1 MGLLEKV
8 PSQKPGF
15 KLDSA
20 AIIFPLNLN
29 LPCRMELRM
38 SVLLNPW
45 DYLRDFRG
53 NGPSG
58 EKEPTFSTCIHS
70 TATQGEGVRAMD
82 GDLKMIH

>member
-1 MGLLEKV
+1 MWLLEKV
-8 PSQKPGF
+8 LSEAWF

-20 AIIFPLNLN
+20 YTIFLWTSISLG
-29 LPCRMELRM
+29 RMELRM

-45 DYLRDFRG
+45 DYLRNFRE

-70 TATQGEGVRAMD
+70 TAIKGVGVRAMD
-82 GDLKMIH
+82 GDLKMMH